1 MYQRTTDFGNGL
13 DLPVPDT
20 TCRWLLH
27 LNSSRSTE
35 LNGSFSASKSAAEIS
50 VPGQKQPVAYVRWAD
65 CFRLTT
71 DIGTLIKTVAGR

>member
-1 MYQRTTDFGNGL
+1 MAAMGQDGL
-13 DLPVPDT
+13 RGLSAT

-50 VPGQKQPVAYVRWAD
+50 VPGQLLTFGLSALRTAERPV
-65 CFRLTT
+65 CS
-71 DIGTLIKTVAGR
+71 GTCRKGNAT